1 MKNMRPKYINKIAII
16 LLSVFFLTSCSGW
29 LTLEPENDLI
39 KDEYWKNKGDVQATL
54 AGAYNAMAANV
65 SFMLLWGELRGD
77 MLELTLKT
85 PLEQQRIMTNII
97 TNNSTLVNW
106 SGFYR
111 IINYVNNVIENA
123 PKVKEIDPSF
133 TQSEYDQLIAEAY
146 FVRSLSYFY
155 LVRAFR
161 DIPFVEKPS
170 ESDGQDYYV
179 SKSDEMTILGR
190 LIDDLESV
198 KEGVPVSYNTLAFTK
213 GRATKGA
220 LNALLAD
227 IYLLRGSVKKGNG
240 QNGDSDFKAAVS
252 ACQTVRSLTYSLL
265 SPSNWFTLYYPGN
278 SAESIYELQ
287 FSKDLG
293 QTNSILSRF
302 SSELNFELA
311 ASAGM
316 EAYYS
321 GNVGDIRALGGTYYP
336 SATGLNEIWKYTG
349 LAITTSYSEN
359 RRARDKNDNNFII
372 YRLADVYL
380 MEAEAR
386 LLTNPTDD
394 VARQLIQSVKNRA
407 SVTVAEWNLDL
418 NEILTERSRE
428 LAFEGKRWF
437 DLLRYARRSAEGKQM
452 VIDILL
458 ASVGASERPFFE
470 SKYKDINSYYFPIH
484 IDELNLNPN
493 LVQNPFYSF

>member
-1 MKNMRPKYINKIAII
+1 
-16 LLSVFFLTSCSGW
+16 
-29 LTLEPENDLI
+29 
-39 KDEYWKNKGDVQATL
+39 
-54 AGAYNAMAANV
+54 
-65 SFMLLWGELRGD
+65 
-77 MLELTLKT
+77 
-85 PLEQQRIMTNII
+85 
-97 TNNSTLVNW
+97 
-106 SGFYR
+106 
-111 IINYVNNVIENA
+111 
-123 PKVKEIDPSF
+123 
-133 TQSEYDQLIAEAY
+133 
-146 FVRSLSYFY
+146 
-155 LVRAFR
+155 
-161 DIPFVEKPS
+161 
-170 ESDGQDYYV
+170 
-179 SKSDEMTILGR
+179 
-190 LIDDLESV
+190 
-198 KEGVPVSYNTLAFTK
+198 
-213 GRATKGA
+213 